1 MSSMLFRID
10 ENSAFWNA
18 WTQYKDVDNK
28 ATFAY
33 TVKTLENLYE
43 NRVRLG
49 DVLDLNEILRT
60 FFITPD
66 ISCYGWFVL
75 KNRFSEDT
83 SPFIKLIHMDDK
95 QIIFEVTD
103 LRRD

>member
-1 MSSMLFRID
+1 MSSMMFRID
-10 ENSAFWNA
+10 ENNAFWDA
-18 WTQYKDVDNK
+18 WGEHKPDSKDVYL
-28 ATFAY
+28 Y

-43 NRVRLG
+43 NRIKLG
-49 DVLDLNEILRT
+49 DVLDLNEILRA

-75 KNRFSEDT
+75 KNRFEQDSR
-83 SPFIKLIHMDDK
+83 PFINLIHIDNK